1 MTALARLLLRTCRE
15 LLRASARLLARTQG
29 IQGPLSVDV
38 EITVWSNDPRY
49 WPTAVPPTTREE
61 RQWLN

>member
-1 MTALARLLLRTCRE
+1 MTAFARLLLRACRE
-15 LLRASARLLARTQG
+15 LLRASARLLARAEG
-29 IQGPLSVDV
+29 IRGPLSVEV

-49 WPTAVPPTTREE
+49 WPTTVPPTTKEE